1 MGRKAVI
8 SRATGETDIEL
19 LLELDGQGL
28 MEGSTGIGFFDH
40 MLHLFARHGGFNLNL
55 LKVAGDL
62 EVDAHHTVEDLG
74 ICLGKAFAQA
84 VGDKKG
90 IKRYGSAWIPMDEA
104 LVLAVVDISGRPYL
118 GMQVS
123 LSKEKVGDFDTELV
137 EEFWRAFT
145 LHGGVTMHLKQE
157 TGHNTHHIIEAIFKA
172 VGRALREAVSFDP
185 KEKGIPSTKGIL

>member
-19 LLELDGQGL
+19 ILELDGQGL
-28 MEGSTGIGFFDH
+28 LEGSTGIGFFDH
-40 MLHLFARHGGFNLNL
+40 MLHLLARHGGFNINL

-74 ICLGKAFAQA
+74 ICLGQAFAQA
-84 VGDKKG
+84 IGDKKG

-123 LSKEKVGDFDTELV
+123 LNRDKVGDFDTELV

>member
-1 MGRKAVI
+1 MGRKALI

-19 LLELDGQGL
+19 SLELDGQGL
-28 MEGSTGIGFFDH
+28 MEGTTGIGFFDH
-40 MLHLFARHGGFNLNL
+40 MLHLLIRHGGFNLNL
-55 LKVAGDL
+55 LKVVGDL
-62 EVDAHHTVEDLG
+62 AVDAHHTVEDLG
-74 ICLGKAFAQA
+74 ICLGQAFAQA
-84 VGDKKG
+84 IGDKKG
-90 IKRYGSAWIPMDEA
+90 IKRYGSAWLPMDEA

-118 GMQVS
+118 GIQVS
-123 LSKEKVGDFDTELV
+123 FPQGKVGDFDTELV

-185 KEKGIPSTKGIL
+185 QEKGIPSTKGIL